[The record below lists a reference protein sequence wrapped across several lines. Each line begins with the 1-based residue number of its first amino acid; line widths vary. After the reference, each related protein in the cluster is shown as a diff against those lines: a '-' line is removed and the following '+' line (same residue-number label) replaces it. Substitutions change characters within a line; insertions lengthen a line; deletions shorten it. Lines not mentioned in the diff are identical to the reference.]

1 MGAIAA
7 KICGLN
13 DPISVAT
20 AIEHGADYIGAVF
33 YPPSPRAVTPEQA
46 KTLFGDVDLGV
57 VKMVGLFVD
66 PTDEQLR
73 TVLEHVDLDMLQL
86 HGKETPERVTQIRE
100 MFGKPVMK
108 VLAIASREDLSR
120 AKAYE
125 TVSDM
130 LLFDA
135 KAPKS
140 MKDAL
145 PGGNGLS
152 FDWTMLENFS
162 CSVPWMLAGGLNA
175 ENIVQAVTI
184 SGAKSVDTSSGVES
198 KPGQKDPAA
207 IINFLKA
214 VHDIKIEG

>member
-1 MGAIAA
+1 
-7 KICGLN
+7 
-13 DPISVAT
+13 
-20 AIEHGADYIGAVF
+20 
-33 YPPSPRAVTPEQA
+33 
-46 KTLFGDVDLGV
+46 
-57 VKMVGLFVD
+57 
-66 PTDEQLR
+66 
-73 TVLEHVDLDMLQL
+73 
-86 HGKETPERVTQIRE
+86 
-100 MFGKPVMK
+100 
-108 VLAIASREDLSR
+108 
-120 AKAYE
+120 
-125 TVSDM
+125 M